1 MSGLYRTTRVGAKRS
16 RTNSFGGYSQS
27 AMSTSTMNQYGGS
40 VDGGMSLVSQSRR
53 YERKKPALRLKG
65 RDKRVAKIARAV
77 ASRIV
82 DNNIEVKYQ
91 SIGYTGQLAQT
102 STTAGPVTVSGHLAH
117 TLTFPGAGTGSSA
130 AIGDKIRLKYI
141 NYSIKL
147 YGQTQF
153 MNPKNVKFILAQ
165 FNGPAPSGN
174 IGQVLNPNI
183 NVDQIN
189 GGTGAGTVVALYDFQ
204 SLRNVDQGE
213 QVKVLY
219 EKELVV
225 DTFPK
230 GGNSSTQVEAT
241 FQSYQFT
248 IPMYNRPFEQASG
261 TTVNHVYVMYLV
273 CDSGEKSS
281 VQPTILG
288 LTEYISFTGLQVQ
301 AQYQIA
307 YQDA

>member
-1 MSGLYRTTRVGAKRS
+1 MSGLYRTTRIGAKRS
-16 RTNSFGGYSQS
+16 RTDSFGGYSQL
-27 AMSTSTMNQYGGS
+27 TSSQAPMNQYGSSVGS
-40 VDGGMSLVSQSRR
+40 GMTLNGQSRR
-53 YERKKPALRLKG
+53 YERKKPPLRLKG

-82 DNNIEVKYQ
+82 DNNIEVKYM
-91 SIGYTGQLAQT
+91 SVGYTGQLGQT

-117 TLTFPGAGTGSSA
+117 SLTFPGAGVGSA
-130 AIGDKIRLKYI
+130 QAVGDKVRLKYI
-141 NYSIKL
+141 NMSIKF

-174 IGQVLNPNI
+174 IGQVINANI

-189 GGTGAGTVVALYDFQ
+189 GGTGSGTVVSLYDFQ
-204 SLRNVDQGE
+204 SLRNVEPAE

-219 EKELVV
+219 EKEMVI

-230 GGNSSTQVEAT
+230 GGNSATQVEAT
-241 FQSYQFT
+241 FQTYQFT

-261 TTVNHVYVMYLV
+261 SIINHVYVMYMV